1 MTLHDVQ
8 KDGTNVDLI
17 PFDGDVVA
25 GTWNFVVNANQI
37 LTGYYINTITH
48 TNNDQVNFPL
58 VLGKGTY
65 EVSIIYVT
73 ADNCAKLDVALDG
86 NIIINQLDQY
96 SAISTFNL
104 IYRESAVVLRHPT
117 KTISFKVNGKNAA
130 SLDYYINFSLISF
143 RRVA

>member
-17 PFDGDVVA
+17 PIDGDAVA
-25 GTWNFVVNANQI
+25 GTWNLIITTDQI
-37 LTGYYINTITH
+37 LVSYLVNSTGA
-48 TNNDQVNFPL
+48 NNDQVTFPL

-65 EVSIIYVT
+65 EVSMIYPT
-73 ADNCAKLDVALDG
+73 TPDRGKLDVALDG

-96 SAISTFNL
+96 SVGVVHNVIH
-104 IYRESAVVLRHPT
+104 RESAVVIRHPT
-117 KTISFKVNGKNAA
+117 KTISLTANGKNAA
-130 SLDYYINFSLISF
+130 SSNYHVNCSLISF

>member
-17 PFDGDVVA
+17 PIDGDAVA
-25 GTWNFVVNANQI
+25 GGWNFSINASQI
-37 LTGYYINTITH
+37 LMGYCVNTTNV
-48 TNNDQVNFPL
+48 NNDQVTFPL

-65 EVSIIYVT
+65 EVSMIYRT
-73 ADNCAKLDVALDG
+73 SHNRGKLDIALDG

-96 SAISTFNL
+96 SAGDVYNVIH
-104 IYRESAVVLRHPT
+104 RESAVVIRHPT
-117 KTISFKVNGKNAA
+117 KTLSFKVNGKNAA
-130 SLDYYINFSLISF
+130 SSDYYTNCSLISF

>member
-17 PFDGDVVA
+17 PIDGDAVA
-25 GTWNFVVNANQI
+25 GTWDFVIHGSQI
-37 LTGYYINTITH
+37 FRSHCINTSH
-48 TNNDQVNFPL
+48 ANNDQVTFPL

-65 EVSIIYVT
+65 EVSMIYT
-73 ADNCAKLDVALDG
+73 TKSTRGKLDVALDG

-96 SAISTFNL
+96 SVGDVYNVIH
-104 IYRESAVVLRHPT
+104 RESAVVIRHPT
-117 KTISFKVNGKNAA
+117 KTISFKANGKNAA
-130 SLDYYINFSLISF
+130 SSDYYVSCSLISF

>member
-17 PFDGDVVA
+17 PIDGDAVA
-25 GTWNFVVNANQI
+25 GTWVFFINNAQI
-37 LTGYYINTITH
+37 LSGYYTNTTG
-48 TNNDQVNFPL
+48 TNNDQVTFPL

-65 EVSIIYVT
+65 EVSMIYIT
-73 ADNCAKLDVALDG
+73 TSSRGKLDIALDG

-96 SAISTFNL
+96 SVASIPNVL
-104 IYRESAVVLRHPT
+104 HRESAVVIRHPT
-117 KTISFKVNGKNAA
+117 KTISFTVNGKNAA
-130 SLDYYINFSLISF
+130 SSNYYVSCSYISF

>member
-17 PFDGDVVA
+17 TIDGDAVA
-25 GTWNFVVNANQI
+25 GTWEFFSITSQI
-37 LTGYYINTITH
+37 LMGYLFNTTH
-48 TNNDQVNFPL
+48 ANNDQVTFPL

-65 EVSIIYVT
+65 EVSMMYRT
-73 ADNCAKLDVALDG
+73 FNNRGKLDIALDG

-96 SAISTFNL
+96 SAGDTYNVIH
-104 IYRESAVVLRHPT
+104 RESAVVIRHPT
-117 KTISFKVNGKNAA
+117 KTLSFKVNGKNAA
-130 SLDYYINFSLISF
+130 SSDYYVNCSLISF